1 MYSARAGWWHASS
14 SLAWFQIQ
22 VQDRSQPSSDD
33 DAVVEMTGSD
43 FRIVTVDK
51 GLMKAEP
58 WLNHQPF
65 GQMPYLLDDENGL
78 EVFESRALIRYA
90 AAKINSNLLPT
101 PEKGIKEFA
110 AFETACAFEMA
121 DFDGPATGIWFE
133 HVGKKMRGLEFSQA
147 ALDGHKAVL
156 AKKLEGYERVLSKSK
171 YLAGPEMTLADLF
184 YLPYGTQAVVLGGAP
199 GMTDGTFPNVA
210 RWWKEISTL
219 ENWTKRNEIPDGS
232 VMRGLNASALTW

>member
-1 MYSARAGWWHASS
+1 MLLVHGLVQSQASCAHTRYPTQYSRLLTDMYSARAGWWHASS

-78 EVFESRALIRYA
+78 EVFESRALIR
-90 AAKINSNLLPT
+90 
-101 PEKGIKEFA
+101 
-110 AFETACAFEMA
+110 C
-121 DFDGPATGIWFE
+121 
-133 HVGKKMRGLEFSQA
+133 R
-147 ALDGHKAVL
+147 
-156 AKKLEGYERVLSKSK
+156 
-171 YLAGPEMTLADLF
+171 
-184 YLPYGTQAVVLGGAP
+184 
-199 GMTDGTFPNVA
+199 
-210 RWWKEISTL
+210 
-219 ENWTKRNEIPDGS
+219 
-232 VMRGLNASALTW
+232 